1 MSVEVY
7 GTEGSAPCQIIYMTL
22 EVLGTKY
29 KKIEVDL
36 HNGGTRTPEY
46 LKV

>member
-1 MSVEVY
+1 
-7 GTEGSAPCQIIYMTL
+7 MTL

-29 KKIEVDL
+29 NKIEVDL
-36 HNGGTRTPEY
+36 MNGGTRTPEY